1 MAEALIDRLRRL
13 GELDRV
19 DAARSI
25 GGEAVLAERLA
36 QYVSLGVPVVED
48 GRRLRWRDATAM
60 PLQAARI
67 EAAVCA
73 AGDGCPIDVRVLAES
88 TNADLLAAAAAGER
102 GPRALFAEVQSA
114 GRGRWQRRWFGRYG
128 EALLFSLLAE
138 VGRHPAE
145 LPGVALAAGVALA
158 EALAGLGADV
168 RVKWPNDL
176 VIGDAKLAGILVET
190 ASAATGVVV
199 VGIGLNWHRPTD
211 AALERATAALSESL
225 PDEHGDRNAVAGHSI
240 AALLRM
246 VRGFR
251 SEGLAPFLP
260 RFAHLDALAGRV
272 VDVDTGSAV
281 VTGVAAGVAA
291 DGALRVIREGIERRY
306 YSADVS
312 VRPA

>member
-13 GELDRV
+13 GELERA
-19 DAARSI
+19 DAARTI

-36 QYVSLGVPVVED
+36 LYASLGLPIVED
-48 GRRLRWRDATAM
+48 GPRLRWRDTAA
-60 PLQAARI
+60 PLQVAQI
-67 EAAVCA
+67 EAAARA
-73 AGDGCPIDVRVLAES
+73 AGDGCPIDVRILTES

-114 GRGRWQRRWFGRYG
+114 GRGRRQRRWLGRYG
-128 EALLFSLLAE
+128 EALLFSLLVE
-138 VGRHPAE
+138 VGRSPAE
-145 LPGVALAAGVALA
+145 LPGIALAAGVALA
-158 EALAGLGADV
+158 EAIAGLGIDV

-190 ASAATGVVV
+190 ASAATGDVVI
-199 VGIGLNWHRPTD
+199 GIGLNWHRPSG
-211 AALERATAALSESL
+211 AVLERAAAALSESL
-225 PDEHGDRNAVAGHSI
+225 SDGQCDRNTVAARSI
-240 AALLRM
+240 ATLLQM
-246 VRGFR
+246 VREFR
-251 SEGLAPFLP
+251 DQGLTPFLP
-260 RFAHLDALAGRV
+260 RFARRDALAGRL

-291 DGALRVIREGIERRY
+291 DGALRVIRDGIEQRY